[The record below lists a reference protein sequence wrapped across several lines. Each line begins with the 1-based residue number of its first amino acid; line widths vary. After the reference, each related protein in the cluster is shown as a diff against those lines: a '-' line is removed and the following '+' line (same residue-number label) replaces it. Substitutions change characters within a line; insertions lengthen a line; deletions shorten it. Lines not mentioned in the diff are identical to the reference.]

1 MAKIINNSIAT
12 RQEARDAYIASL
24 TLEMA
29 GFQGLVSYT
38 KARSLFGKVFT
49 DAARAGEIQPVM
61 SGNSRKYRLSHI
73 WKYVEGAVAQSQT
86 LN

>member
-1 MAKIINNSIAT
+1 MAKVNKNIIAT
-12 RQEARDAYIASL
+12 TQEAHEGFIAAL